1 MNVDDLQVTEAVVH
15 YVPTTSG
22 ESLLLTDQA
31 IALDA
36 QLRAYFRDKI
46 VASLK
51 TRGLDAVV
59 DPSEEQHVPEAV
71 ALIIDDPARLVAA
84 SQSIAKHLDAVQSG
98 RNSSGLVVVV
108 KGTLGRVPSV
118 GIVKLERERGVRF
131 VLDEVDGR
139 RVVDL
144 ELLRNL
150 TLTDKTKVFKTALLT
165 CPAGA
170 SAAAVT
176 GRVSD
181 DQRGRAEGLPVAN
194 FFLATF
200 LGCQPKVKAAKA
212 TFDFVKAANTSF
224 NEDVVSP
231 EKRGRYQVALVAAM
245 QSQTA
250 EIRPRSFASE
260 NLDPVDRAPFLAQV
274 QKAGIDPNSAFPKD
288 LSLVKV
294 ERFKLTFNSGMV
306 LVGDVAD
313 LQEKV
318 DLPEGAP
325 SGQPVQV
332 RDQVNQ
338 LLTAADAGLAC
349 LYEHD
354 RFHPT
359 RQGIPDAQPHLWGGV
374 VCGRRRDDGAW
385 SAVDKAL
392 SRSVP
397 LPRG

>member
-1 MNVDDLQVTEAVVH
+1 MNVDALQVSDAVVH
-15 YVPTTSG
+15 YVPTTSD
-22 ESLLLTDQA
+22 ESLLLTDQV

-36 QLRAYFRDKI
+36 PLRAYFRDKI

-59 DPSEEQHVPEAV
+59 DPNEEQHVPEAV
-71 ALIIDDPARLVAA
+71 AMIVADPTRLVEA
-84 SQSIAKHLDAVQSG
+84 SQAIAKHLDRCQSG
-98 RNSSGLVVVV
+98 RNSSGLIVVV
-108 KGTLGRVPSV
+108 KGALGTMPAV
-118 GIVKLERERGVRF
+118 GVVKLERERGVRF

-139 RVVDL
+139 QVVDL

-165 CPAGA
+165 CPTGSDAT
-170 SAAAVT
+170 AVT

-212 TFDFVKAANTSF
+212 TFDFIKAANTSF
-224 NEDVVSP
+224 NEDIVSP

-260 NLDPVDRAPFLAQV
+260 NLDPVDRSAFLAQV

-313 LQEKV
+313 LEQKV
-318 DLPEGAP
+318 ELPEGHA
-325 SGQPVQV
+325 SDQPVQV
-332 RDQVNQ
+332 HDQVNR
-338 LLTAADAGLAC
+338 LLT
-349 LYEHD
+349 
-354 RFHPT
+354 
-359 RQGIPDAQPHLWGGV
+359 
-374 VCGRRRDDGAW
+374 GR
-385 SAVDKAL
+385 
-392 SRSVP
+392 
-397 LPRG
+397 